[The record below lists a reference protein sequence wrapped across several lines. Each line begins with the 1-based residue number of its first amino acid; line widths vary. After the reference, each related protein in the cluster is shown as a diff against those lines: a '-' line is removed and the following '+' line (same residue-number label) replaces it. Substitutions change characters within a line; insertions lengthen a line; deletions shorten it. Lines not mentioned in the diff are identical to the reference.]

1 MKDLQ
6 LTDIRTSNQIPSDV
20 KVTSVYRGGFWAF
33 AYFPQYSASIK
44 QGDTSYFRIKDTF
57 GLHLVGAFRA
67 DKPLYRGYPGDYI
80 AVGQNGTFS
89 LVKKKTYEAMFAP
102 LKDDNFI
109 KTVNSNS
116 LKDSKYITSIVK
128 NYED

>member
-6 LTDIRTSNQIPSDV
+6 LTDIQTSNQLLSDV

-33 AYFPQYSASIK
+33 AYFPQYSTNVV
-44 QGDTSYFRIKDTF
+44 QGDTSYFRIKETF
-57 GLHLVGAFRA
+57 GLHLVGASRA

-80 AVGQNGTFS
+80 AVGQNGAYS
-89 LVKKKTYEAMFAP
+89 LVKKKEYDIMFSP
-102 LKDDNFI
+102 LNNDTSDNN
-109 KTVNSNS
+109 VNSNS
-116 LKDSKYITSIVK
+116 LKDKKYITSIVK